1 MQPLHYLRK
10 HLAIVAAAFALGIA
24 AWLAYESLRADDGPD
39 AEFAA
44 PIKPIRSLPPSPPP
58 PTSVSR
64 EVRPGVVTAD
74 LLPRLQPGMARV
86 EVEELIG
93 APPAQFVFPVTN
105 VDGRFIY
112 RASYL
117 ANLDPMPTSTPRGP
131 IPRSTISLD
140 FDASRTGHP
149 LVKVHVADNMS

>member
-1 MQPLHYLRK
+1 MKPLQFLRN
-10 HLAIVAAAFALGIA
+10 HAVAIVAIIALGFA
-24 AWLAYESLRADDGPD
+24 GWLAYDSCQTPEPFD
-39 AEFAA
+39 AGKMTPFQSA
-44 PIKPIRSLPPSPPP
+44 KVLPPP
-58 PTSVSR
+58 PMPPGQR
-64 EVRPGVVTAD
+64 EPRPGIVTAD

-93 APPAQFVFPVTN
+93 APPAKLVYPVAN
-105 VDGRFIY
+105 VEGRFIY

-117 ANLDPMPTSTPRGP
+117 ANLDPMIEGGLRGP

-140 FDASRTGHP
+140 YDAGRVGHP